1 MRHVFNTRFHWTISR
16 KIPAL
21 MVGIAVLS
29 CSVVATFAG
38 VTSFSAARDLIGK
51 HLEYIATTKRE
62 AVASKLSNMNL
73 EIEALAANPGLV
85 QLFDDTNNG
94 LRMLPAEIVSGL
106 SKRKEADQ
114 SISDGAPDKAKY
126 FLTNYAKLDQ
136 WLRQFSNEH
145 GYDGIFLVNNNG
157 DLVYS
162 LGPEPLGPLT
172 ADAAIRRLIGSSQ
185 GDKGVT
191 ATSFTAPT
199 ARKAGQAFFT
209 VGIAGAFSPDERSGT
224 LIVAVSTRVLDA
236 IMQPAAGFSA
246 RGQAVVVGADGV
258 LRSTSRFAESRDAIT
273 KIDAHLLPEGVSS
286 GIFDGVQVLSA
297 SESLKWA
304 GEKLTVVAVEP
315 TAEVFAPAVLMIS
328 KILGITGITALVTLI
343 VSIIASRSI
352 SKPITKL
359 VSSMK
364 KLALGDTTVTVDGT
378 TRSDEIGDMSRA
390 VVVFRDN
397 AIAKTNAEAD
407 ARKTE
412 TLAESERLAMEAE
425 KAERLKIQADVVNQ
439 IGRGLSALAK
449 GNLRSKISGNF
460 PDDYRQLK
468 SDFNDTLM
476 QLNHTIQSVAGQ
488 ATSMS
493 ETLDQI
499 SNASN
504 NLAEK
509 TEHQALVLDGA
520 VNTMTAIARDV
531 NQTAH
536 AATRADQLVSE
547 AHTAAASSDEII
559 SSALSG
565 MAEIERSSVDIAS
578 IITVIDEIAFQTNLL
593 ALNAGVEASR
603 AGDAGKGFAVVASEV
618 RALAQRSAEAAKEIK
633 DLIDVSSHR
642 VARGMQL
649 VGSTSDVLKYVA
661 NHIKLIRSMVSEI
674 ATTAAGQAK
683 HLGDFRATISQ
694 IDEATQQTA
703 TMADESMVACRS
715 LQDEATHLL
724 RLISQ
729 FELSDEPVVQEDKRA
744 ALG

>member
-1 MRHVFNTRFHWTISR
+1 MS
-16 KIPAL
+16 
-21 MVGIAVLS
+21 
-29 CSVVATFAG
+29 
-38 VTSFSAARDLIGK
+38 
-51 HLEYIATTKRE
+51 
-62 AVASKLSNMNL
+62 L

-94 LRMLPAEIVSGL
+94 LKMLPAEIVSTL
-106 SKRKEADQ
+106 SSKKEAGSD
-114 SISDGAPDKAKY
+114 IADGAPDKAKY
-126 FLTNYAKLDQ
+126 FLANYTKLEL
-136 WLRQFSNEH
+136 WLRQFSKEH
-145 GYDGIFLVNNNG
+145 QYASIALVNKNG
-157 DLVYS
+157 DLVFS
-162 LGPEPLGPLT
+162 TGAEPLGRLK
-172 ADAAIRRLIGSSQ
+172 AD
-185 GDKGVT
+185 T
-191 ATSFTAPT
+191 ATSRLVTSSQVAKGLTATDFTAPSVVEP
-199 ARKAGQAFFT
+199 GQAFFA
-209 VGIAGAFSPDERSGT
+209 VGVADPYNPNERSGT
-224 LIVAVSTRVLDA
+224 LVAAVSTGILDV
-236 IMQPAAGFSA
+236 IMHNPAGFSA
-246 RGQAVVVGADGV
+246 RGQAVVVGADGA
-258 LRSTSRFAESRDAIT
+258 LRSTSRFDTSLEAT
-273 KIDAHLLPEGVSS
+273 GVIDTHLLMEGISS
-286 GIFDGVQVLSA
+286 GTFEGQNVLSA

-304 GEKLTVVAVEP
+304 GQQLTAVAVEP

-343 VSIIASRSI
+343 VSIMASRSI
-352 SKPITKL
+352 SKPISQL

-364 KLALGDTTVTVDGT
+364 RLALGDTRGTIEGT
-378 TRSDEIGDMSRA
+378 TRSDEVGDMSRA

-397 AIAKTNAEAD
+397 AVAKTNAEAD
-407 ARKTE
+407 ARRSEK
-412 TLAESERLAMEAE
+412 LAEAERKAMEAE
-425 KAERLKIQADVVNQ
+425 KGERLRTQADIVNQ

-449 GNLRSKISGNF
+449 GNLRCQISGKF

-468 SDFNDTLM
+468 SDFNDALV

-504 NLAEK
+504 SLAEQ
-509 TEHQALVLDGA
+509 TEQQAVVLDGA
-520 VNTMTAIARDV
+520 VSTMTAIARDV
-531 NQTAH
+531 SQTAD

-547 AHTAAASSDEII
+547 AHIAAGSSDEII

-633 DLIDVSSHR
+633 DLIDVSSQR

-674 ATTAAGQAK
+674 ATTAAGQAN
-683 HLGDFRATISQ
+683 HLAEFKSTISQ
-694 IDEATQQTA
+694 IDAATQQTA
-703 TMADESMVACRS
+703 SMADESMVACRS
-715 LQDEATHLL
+715 LQREATHLL
-724 RLISQ
+724 TLISQ
-729 FELSDEPVVQEDKRA
+729 FVLADNTLPGEQHSLAS
-744 ALG
+744 

>member
-1 MRHVFNTRFHWTISR
+1 MRHVLYTKFHWTISR

-157 DLVYS
+157 DLIYS
-162 LGPEPLGPLT
+162 LGPEPLGPLS

-185 GDKGVT
+185 GAT

-199 ARKAGQAFFT
+199 ASKAGQAFFT
-209 VGIAGAFSPDERSGT
+209 VGVAGAFSPNERSGT
-224 LIVAVSTRVLDA
+224 LIVAVSTSVLDA
-236 IMQPAAGFSA
+236 IMHDAAGFSA
-246 RGQAVVVGADGV
+246 RGQAVVVGADGA

-286 GIFDGVQVLSA
+286 GTFDGVQVLSA

-304 GEKLTVVAVEP
+304 GQKLTVVAVEP

-468 SDFNDTLM
+468 SDFNDALM

-618 RALAQRSAEAAKEIK
+618 RALAQRSADAAKEIK
-633 DLIDVSSHR
+633 DLIEVSSHR

-683 HLGDFRATISQ
+683 HLGNFRATISQ

-724 RLISQ
+724 HLISQ
-729 FELSDEPVVQEDKRA
+729 FELSDEPIVQEDKRA